1 MFHRFLLAALVAGVV
16 AGLALA
22 GAQAVRALPLIH
34 QAEVY
39 ETVAHAAASPAAA
52 HVHAGWQPAEGF
64 QRLAFTL
71 VADLLVG
78 IGFALLLVAGYGIF
92 GPVGWQ
98 KGLLWGLGGFAAFTL
113 APALGLPPE
122 LPGTESAALLAR
134 QLWWIATAGGTAAGF
149 MVIAFAPRWWWKAL
163 GVVLVALPHV
173 VGAPHPEHAHM
184 AAPVELAEHFVTAS
198 IFANL
203 VFWLVLGPVAAILFA
218 RLVQPAIAR
227 N

>member
-16 AGLALA
+16 AGLALT

-39 ETVAHAAASPAAA
+39 ETAAHAHASAASADEE
-52 HVHAGWQPAEGF
+52 AGWQPAEELE
-64 QRLAFTL
+64 RFTFAL
-71 VADLLVG
+71 LADLLVG
-78 IGFALLLVAGYGIF
+78 IGFALLLVAGYGFF

-122 LPGTESAALLAR
+122 LPGTDSAALVAR

-149 MVIAFAPRWWWKAL
+149 MLVAFAPRWWWKAL
-163 GVVLVALPHV
+163 GVALVALPHLI
-173 VGAPHPEHAHM
+173 GAPHPDQAAA
-184 AAPVELAEHFVTAS
+184 AAPAELAERFVTAS

-203 VFWLVLGPVAAILFA
+203 VFWMVLGPVSAILFA
-218 RLVQPAIAR
+218 RLVQPATAR
-227 N
+227 G